1 MSVACST
8 RCGATRPEHG
18 RGVRAPY
25 DGRVA
30 VTDLAFVVGAYLV
43 GTFPTAHL
51 VGARRGVDPTR
62 EGSGNPGASN
72 LYRTAGRRAGALVAL
87 GDVLKGLIPTAVALG
102 VDGRPLALSCWIA
115 AVLGHVFPI
124 TRRLRGG
131 KGVATAGGGTIVLF
145 PIIAAL
151 LLAMFVVAVRA
162 TRIAAIGSLVMAVA
176 LPVLVGLSGRPAS
189 EVVAAIA
196 VSVLVVA
203 RHGDN
208 IRRLVRREELL
219 VR

>member
-1 MSVACST
+1 MW
-8 RCGATRPEHG
+8 
-18 RGVRAPY
+18 
-25 DGRVA
+25 A
-30 VTDLAFVVGAYLV
+30 VTVPGLALVIGAYVV

-62 EGSGNPGASN
+62 VGSGNPGASN
-72 LYRTAGRRAGALVAL
+72 LYRAAGRRAGALVAI
-87 GDVLKGLIPTAVALG
+87 GDVLKGAVPTAVALAL
-102 VDGRPLALSCWIA
+102 DGRPLALWCWFA

-145 PIIAAL
+145 PPAAAV
-151 LLAMFVVAVRA
+151 LLALFAVAVRL
-162 TRIAAIGSLVMAVA
+162 TRIAAVGSLVMAIGLPLLVA
-176 LPVLVGLSGRPAS
+176 LGGRPAH

-196 VSVLVVA
+196 VSVLVIA
-203 RHGDN
+203 RHGGN